1 MDNQT
6 EENGQPVNGTALPA
20 LAGFTLKNRNGGTYS
35 PGRLYSIEKKMEV
48 KEAYFHLQQEMFP
61 KPPSFRSVA
70 IRAKVD
76 KKYAGRVIREIHANG
91 DITDPFVIR
100 EANRLAIV
108 HRGPGSKTLAVADQ
122 IFLLSL
128 RAENPARPLRSYVL
142 ELSNQQGKLVSESTI
157 SLWFLKAFDHRGS
170 FRKPNL
176 IPLDKYRVGNIARYV
191 EFMKLKDLISDH
203 LRFNFVDEK
212 HIVNKDTVPNKIRA
226 CPLTGRVDAIQVSGD
241 FREAYS
247 VIAVI
252 SANPTKDHPVAYT
265 IGQDNGNSNAFL
277 KFVEA
282 LIQSGFCNMAR
293 HLLWTMLPF
302 TLVELLLVWR
312 TCSGMLSWMD
322 APCAF

>member
-1 MDNQT
+1 LLVVAYIAVQLCTQITILFWREFHYFGKCTMDNQT

-35 PGRLYSIEKKMEV
+35 PGRLYSREKKREV

-61 KPPSFRSVA
+61 RPPSFRSVA

-108 HRGPGSKTLAVADQ
+108 HRGPGSKMLAVADQ
-122 IFLLSL
+122 ILLLSL
-128 RAENPARPLRSYVL
+128 QAENPAWPLRSYVL

-157 SLWFLKAFDHRGS
+157 SLWFLKAFDHRRS

-176 IPLDKYRVGNIARYV
+176 IPLDKYRVGNIARYI
-191 EFMKLKDLISDH
+191 EFLKLKDLITDH

-212 HIVNKDTVPNKIRA
+212 HIINKDTVPNKVRA
-226 CPLTGRVDAIQVSGD
+226 CPLTGRVDAIQVSGN
-241 FREAYS
+241 FREA
-247 VIAVI
+247 
-252 SANPTKDHPVAYT
+252 
-265 IGQDNGNSNAFL
+265 
-277 KFVEA
+277 
-282 LIQSGFCNMAR
+282 
-293 HLLWTMLPF
+293 
-302 TLVELLLVWR
+302 
-312 TCSGMLSWMD
+312 
-322 APCAF
+322 